1 MIDLTSALCMI
12 LDTSTAEYILAFHII
27 LYQFISLFFPLT
39 DMFCFNFSGRNGC
52 KVGAAFAVI
61 GIVLAA
67 IVEVMVLIR
76 QRPGL
81 PPGAMT
87 SLNNPVYQSS
97 RTIGPHV
104 NLRNAGGD
112 STT

>member
-1 MIDLTSALCMI
+1 MALWR
-12 LDTSTAEYILAFHII
+12 
-27 LYQFISLFFPLT
+27 
-39 DMFCFNFSGRNGC
+39 CFAFSGRGLSTGG
-52 KVGAAFAVI
+52 KVGVAFAVI

-67 IVEVMVLIR
+67 IVVVVVFIR
-76 QRPGL
+76 RRPGL

-97 RTIGPHV
+97 RTRGPPV